1 MRIDA
6 IVADRLGTPLPA
18 HAAVRRA
25 RAAQATP
32 QAAEQSR
39 AVETGPRTPEVP
51 PRVSASVR
59 VMPAGAPGGGALSSP
74 PGVQGRVRG
83 VGDTIAPTHT
93 GVTGDNAGFLEI
105 FHRERS
111 VLAFQMPFRTP
122 SGMGQLMYLLE
133 VETAYRVVQPLP
145 QGGLIDVE
153 A

>member
-1 MRIDA
+1 
-6 IVADRLGTPLPA
+6 
-18 HAAVRRA
+18 
-25 RAAQATP
+25 
-32 QAAEQSR
+32 
-39 AVETGPRTPEVP
+39 
-51 PRVSASVR
+51 
-59 VMPAGAPGGGALSSP
+59 MPAGAPGVGAPSSP

-83 VGDTIAPTHT
+83 VSDTIASTQP
-93 GVTGDNAGFLEI
+93 GVAGDNPGFLEI

-145 QGGLIDVE
+145 PGGLIDVD

>member
-1 MRIDA
+1 
-6 IVADRLGTPLPA
+6 
-18 HAAVRRA
+18 
-25 RAAQATP
+25 
-32 QAAEQSR
+32 
-39 AVETGPRTPEVP
+39 
-51 PRVSASVR
+51 
-59 VMPAGAPGGGALSSP
+59 
-74 PGVQGRVRG
+74 
-83 VGDTIAPTHT
+83 
-93 GVTGDNAGFLEI
+93 VTGDNAGFLEI